1 MNITLDEENGAATAD
16 PDRPLDPENNKD
28 PDRPKDIDSGNYISY
43 IKLQ

>member
-1 MNITLDEENGAATAD
+1 MVNITLDEENGAAD